1 MKSGEEARLAIYE
14 LRTYN
19 LYVGKLAEAVEVYE
33 NFGWPALKPHSAG
46 KLIGYFTGDV
56 GAMNQIVHLWRFEDD
71 ADRRAFWA
79 KVFADED
86 FKAFGA
92 KIRPLIL
99 SQENKLLQNAPW
111 GPEAGRP

>member
-1 MKSGEEARLAIYE
+1 MAIFE

-19 LYVGKLAEAVEVYE
+19 LYVGKLGEAVEVYKTL
-33 NFGWPALKPHSAG
+33 GWPALEPHSRG
-46 KLIGYFTGDV
+46 KLISYFTGDV

-79 KVFADED
+79 KVYADED

-92 KIRPLIL
+92 KIRPLIQ
-99 SQENKLLQNAPW
+99 SQENKLLLSAPW

>member
-1 MKSGEEARLAIYE
+1 MR
-14 LRTYN
+14 
-19 LYVGKLAEAVEVYE
+19 
-33 NFGWPALKPHSAG
+33 SA
-46 KLIGYFTGDV
+46 GDV

-71 ADRRAFWA
+71 ADRRTFWA

-99 SQENKLLQNAPW
+99 SQDNKLLQNDPW
-111 GPEAGRP
+111 GPMAGQP

>member
-1 MKSGEEARLAIYE
+1 MAIYE

-19 LYVGKLAEAVEVYE
+19 LYVGKLAEAVEVYKT
-33 NFGWPALKPHSAG
+33 FGWPALEPHDG
-46 KLIGYFTGDV
+46 GRLIGYFTGDV

-79 KVFADED
+79 AVYADEA

-92 KIRPLIL
+92 KIRPMIQ
-99 SQENKLLQNAPW
+99 SQSNKLLQNAPW
-111 GPEAGRP
+111 GPAPRGGAA

>member
-1 MKSGEEARLAIYE
+1 MAIYE

-19 LYVGKLAEAVEVYE
+19 LYVGKLAEAAETYKA
-33 NFGWPALKPHSAG
+33 FGWPALEPHSEG
-46 KLIGYFTGDV
+46 RLVGYFTGDV

-79 KVFADED
+79 AVYADED
-86 FKAFGA
+86 FKAFAA

-99 SQENKLLQNAPW
+99 SQDNKLLQNAPW